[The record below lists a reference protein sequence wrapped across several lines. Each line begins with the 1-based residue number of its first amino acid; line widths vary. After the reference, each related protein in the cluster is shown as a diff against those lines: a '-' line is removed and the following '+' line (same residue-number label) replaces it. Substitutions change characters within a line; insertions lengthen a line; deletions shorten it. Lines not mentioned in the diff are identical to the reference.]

1 MDLLSALFGDYGL
14 SIVFGAVFLEQV
26 GPPIPSGPLL
36 VVAGALSAEGRLSAL
51 LVGGT
56 AWAASMIAKVA
67 LYFVGGRYGR
77 QAMSALCR
85 LAVTPDS
92 NIGKADKH
100 FEKWGAALLV
110 LAEFIPGV
118 RTIAPSLA
126 GAEKV
131 RPAPFLA
138 YSALGALL
146 WTALYL
152 GIGVA
157 FDKQIDR
164 ILNLVEQS
172 GIVAIGVVGAAIAAY
187 GVVRWWRRRR
197 SVKPSG

>member
-172 GIVAIGVVGAAIAAY
+172 GKVAIGVVGAAIAAY

>member
-1 MDLLSALFGDYGL
+1 MDLLSELFGKYGL
-14 SIVFGAVFLEQV
+14 SLVFGAVFLEQV

-36 VVAGALSAEGRLSAL
+36 VIAGALSVEGRLSAL
-51 LVGGT
+51 VVAST
-56 AWAASMIAKVA
+56 AWAASMIAKVV
-67 LYFVGGRYGR
+67 LYFIGGRYGR
-77 QAMSALCR
+77 QAMDALCR

-110 LAEFIPGV
+110 VAEFIPGV

-126 GAEKV
+126 GAEKI
-131 RPAPFLA
+131 RPVPFLA

-146 WTALYL
+146 WTALYV
-152 GIGVA
+152 GIGVT

-164 ILNLVEQS
+164 ILNLIEAS
-172 GIVAIGVVGAAIAAY
+172 GKVAIGVVVAGIAAY
-187 GVVRWWRRRR
+187 GVVRWWRRRG
-197 SVKPSG
+197 SVRPSR